1 MEHDF
6 SKDVARDVLEN
17 FIERWRQQGHLDP
30 VAKDGPPLLVNNIDF
45 VKAVSC
51 VFFISSLSQKINYE
65 SMQESLTFDNRGKVA
80 SGASSWIR
88 RSFSYI
94 LKKTL
99 SL

>member
-45 VKAVSC
+45 VKAVRC
-51 VFFISSLSQKINYE
+51 ILLISSLYQKINYK
-65 SMQESLTFDNRGKVA
+65 SMKDSLTFDKFMG
-80 SGASSWIR
+80 
-88 RSFSYI
+88 
-94 LKKTL
+94 
-99 SL
+99 